1 MKHVSLTA
9 AVLTALLAVCLAA
22 PLAAAHTTVK
32 SATLEDGGTY
42 QTLPETFDLVF
53 AQKVGLAG
61 FSITDADGYSV
72 DIDYTPPKSMEIKF
86 SIALPTLA
94 SGQYTMSWRAMAKD
108 GHVLTGALSF
118 TVE

>member
-1 MKHVSLTA
+1 MMKYFLKLSVTMGLF
-9 AVLTALLAVCLAA
+9 AVCLAA

-53 AQKVGLAG
+53 AQKVGLAAL
-61 FSITDADGYSV
+61 SMTDAGGNNV
-72 DIDYTPPKSMEIKF
+72 DLNYTPPKSMEIKF
-86 SIALPTLA
+86 SIVLPTLA
-94 SGQYTMSWRAMAKD
+94 RGQYTMSWRAMAKD